1 LSVARVQVRRALRAA
16 ALVAALAGASGCGS
30 SGAPATNAATSGSS
44 PGAPTTATNAA
55 PARCQAVVTQ
65 TVGQV
70 AMRAYAELQRGRDAQ
85 FAARALAR
93 DTALGDAIARG
104 DASAAVTAATTA
116 ARGHF
121 TRLLITRNGQ
131 PIATAGRAPSLA
143 PVRGVVRD
151 RTGKVVADYAV
162 SALRASDYAQL
173 AAHLTDAQ
181 VQVTA
186 AGQPSAARSAK
197 AASGRTAVASTFS
210 FTGEAFPSGRLTVTL
225 GIPPADQ
232 LCGAD
237 PAATRANVIG
247 GVAVRIYGAE
257 AHSSAVTRSIN
268 AIAAYRPLIDAVT
281 RNDARA
287 TRAAVTA
294 LLYNHTHI
302 VRLRVTRGSRLLSDV
317 GGPDII
323 APSRGVLRD
332 ASGAVIGQFVMSL
345 QDDLGFRLLT
355 RRFTATH
362 VVLRIG
368 DRVIQGALA
377 GAPPRL
383 PDTGAVTIRGV
394 GYRLYS
400 FTAQAFPSGPLRV
413 TLLVR

>member
-1 LSVARVQVRRALRAA
+1 
-16 ALVAALAGASGCGS
+16 
-30 SGAPATNAATSGSS
+30 
-44 PGAPTTATNAA
+44 
-55 PARCQAVVTQ
+55 
-65 TVGQV
+65 
-70 AMRAYAELQRGRDAQ
+70 MRAYRELQRGHDTQ

-93 DTALGDAIARG
+93 GTALGDAIARG
-104 DASAAVTAATTA
+104 DASGATTAATTA
-116 ARGHF
+116 AKGHF

-131 PIATAGRAPSLA
+131 PIVTAGRATSLA

-151 RTGKVVADYAV
+151 RTGKVVADFAV
-162 SALRASDYAQL
+162 TALRASDYAQL

-181 VQVTA
+181 VQVA
-186 AGQPSAARSAK
+186 VPSQPSAARSAK
-197 AASGRTAVASTFS
+197 APSGRAAVASTFS
-210 FTGEAFPSGRLTVTL
+210 FDGEAFPSGRLKVTL
-225 GIPPADQ
+225 RIPPADE

-237 PAATRANVIG
+237 AAATRTNAIG
-247 GVAVRIYGAE
+247 GVAQRIYGAE
-257 AHSSAVTRSIN
+257 AHSAAVTASIN
-268 AIAAYRPLIDAVT
+268 AIAAYRPLIDAVA
-281 RNDARA
+281 RNDPRA

-302 VRLRVTRGSRLLSDV
+302 VRLRVTRGARLLSDV

-323 APSRGVLRD
+323 APSRGVMRD

-377 GAPPRL
+377 GAPSRL
-383 PDTGAVTIRGV
+383 PDTGAVTIRGAR
-394 GYRLYS
+394 YRLYS

-413 TLLVR
+413 TLVVREAA

>member
-1 LSVARVQVRRALRAA
+1 LSVARVQVSRAL
-16 ALVAALAGASGCGS
+16 LSVSLTAALAGASGCGS
-30 SGAPATNAATSGSS
+30 GATPSTTS
-44 PGAPTTATNAA
+44 TAINAA
-55 PARCQAVVTQ
+55 PARCQAVDTQ
-65 TVGQV
+65 TFGQV
-70 AMRAYAELQRGRDAQ
+70 AMRAYGQLQRGRNIQ

-104 DASAAVTAATTA
+104 DASAAAAAATTA

-121 TRLLITRNGQ
+121 TRLVITRNGQ
-131 PIATAGRAPSLA
+131 QIATAGRATSLA

-151 RTGKVVADYAV
+151 RTGKVVADFAV

-181 VQVTA
+181 VQLAVP
-186 AGQPSAARSAK
+186 GQPAETRSAK
-197 AASGRTAVASTFS
+197 APSGRTTVASTFS
-210 FTGEAFPSGRLTVTL
+210 FDGEVFPSGRLTVTL
-225 GIPPADQ
+225 RIPPADQ

-237 PAATRANVIG
+237 AAATKTNAIG
-247 GVAVRIYGAE
+247 GVSERIYGAE
-257 AHSSAVTRSIN
+257 AHSAAVTNSIN
-268 AIAAYRPLIDAVT
+268 AIAAYRPLIDAVA
-281 RNDARA
+281 RNDSRA

-317 GGPDII
+317 GGPDVL
-323 APSRGVLRD
+323 APSTGVLRD
-332 ASGAVIGQFVMSL
+332 ASGALIGQFVMSL

-355 RRFTATH
+355 RRFTASH

-368 DRVIQGALA
+368 DRVVQGALA
-377 GAPPRL
+377 GAPSRL

-394 GYRLYS
+394 PYRLFS

-413 TLLVR
+413 TLLSRAAA